1 MKKILFALL
10 AGAVLFAGCEK
21 AQDQELPE
29 VSFASASPLISDDG
43 TAAFSISSNYAGT
56 EAVTVP
62 VKFSSSNG
70 AVNGTDYSVSAEAF
84 VLGGT
89 APVTQIVVTPIVY
102 GSKKDVIAEIT
113 VPDGFKAGKTVK
125 SSFTIS
131 DKLGYVSF
139 AGKKSIMTETATIEI
154 DVLNADGLAMK
165 VAEDA
170 EFAVEVNAKSTAV
183 EGTNFKFTDGKTVK
197 VAKGQSSGKLQLEF
211 LGEEA
216 DEEHNVL
223 VLDLV
228 DNAKYGM
235 GDNIQMTVTLSGS
248 IWKIFNG
255 KWKIDKIVNDVEE
268 LTAAWELYGETA
280 ESMAGFPEF
289 NADDSFTIDFSTGT
303 FIPDF
308 KSSFKNYFIGTS
320 NFTTC
325 GQPKWYD
332 NKAYNIKLGSGWG
345 SSQSYMAYV
354 IELDNVNRYFSA
366 TETSESKLAYVGLSI
381 DTEDQNLLHFLVIDH
396 EAKAFFINAAKGG
409 ENFYRT
415 YRPTA
420 LYGDIGFEVTFTK
433 EE

>member
-29 VSFASASPLISDDG
+29 VSFASASPLISDVG
-43 TAAFSISSNYAGT
+43 TATFSISSNYAGT

-89 APVTQIVVTPIVY
+89 APVTQIVVTPIIY

-139 AGKKSIMTETATIEI
+139 AGKKTIMTETAAIEI
-154 DVLNADGLAMK
+154 DVLSANGLEMK

-170 EFAVEVNAKSTAV
+170 EFEVAVNTEKSTAV

-228 DNAKYGM
+228 DNAKYGR
-235 GDNIQMTVTLSGS
+235 GQNIQMTVTISGS

-255 KWKIDKIVNDVEE
+255 KWKIEKIVNDVEE
-268 LTAAWELYGETA
+268 LTAAWEWCGETA
-280 ESMAGFPEF
+280 ESMTGFPEF

-325 GQPKWYD
+325 GQPKWYGD
-332 NKAYNIKLGSGWG
+332 KAYNIKFSRD
-345 SSQSYMAYV
+345 QMYMAYV

-366 TETSESKLAYVGLSI
+366 TQTSKSKLAYVGLSI
-381 DTEDQNLLHFLVIDH
+381 DVEDQNLLHFIVIDH
-396 EAKAFFINAAKGG
+396 EATTFLIKAA
-409 ENFYRT
+409 ENNKEILYNGFE
-415 YRPTA
+415 RPTA
-420 LYGDIGFEVTFTK
+420 NTGGTGFEVTFTK
-433 EE
+433 VE

>member
-1 MKKILFALL
+1 MKKVLFALL

-43 TAAFSISSNYAGT
+43 TAAFSISSNYSGT

-70 AVNGTDYSVSAEAF
+70 AVKGTDYSVSAEAF

-89 APVTQIVVTPIVY
+89 APVTQIVVTPIIY

-125 SSFTIS
+125 SSFTVS

-139 AGKKSIMTETATIEI
+139 AGKKTIMTETATIEI
-154 DVLNADGLAMK
+154 DVLNANGLAMQ
-165 VAEDA
+165 VTEDA
-170 EFAVEVNAKSTAV
+170 EFAVEVNAEKSTAV

-228 DNAKYGM
+228 DNAKYAM
-235 GDNIQMTVTLSGS
+235 GQNIQMTVTISGS
-248 IWKIFNG
+248 TWKIFNG
-255 KWKIDKIVNDVEE
+255 KWVIKEIVNDLQEFYDY
-268 LTAAWELYGETA
+268 AGEDET
-280 ESMAGFPEF
+280 SMAGFPKFDAE
-289 NADDSFTIDFSTGT
+289 DSFTIDFSTGT

-325 GQPKWYD
+325 GQPEWRGSK
-332 NKAYNIKLGSGWG
+332 YNIIFGMA
-345 SSQSYMAYV
+345 QRYMAYV

-366 TETSESKLAYVGLSI
+366 TETSENKLAYVGLSI
-381 DTEDQNLLHFLVIDH
+381 DAEDPNLLHFLVVDH
-396 EAKAFFINAAKGG
+396 EATTFLLKSVEWYESRDAMYNNL
-409 ENFYRT
+409 E
-415 YRPTA
+415 RPTA
-420 LYGDIGFEVTFTK
+420 NQSTMGFEVTFTK
-433 EE
+433 AE

>member
-10 AGAVLFAGCEK
+10 AGAALFAGCEK

-29 VSFASASPLISDDG
+29 VSFASAIPLISDEG
-43 TAAFSISSNYAGT
+43 TATFSISSNYAGT

-62 VKFSSSNG
+62 VKFSSPNG

-89 APVTQIVVTPIVY
+89 APVTQIVVTPIIY

-139 AGKKSIMTETATIEI
+139 AGKKTIMTETATIEI
-154 DVLNADGLAMK
+154 DVLSANGLEMK

-170 EFAVEVNAKSTAV
+170 EFEVAVNTEKSTAV

-228 DNAKYGM
+228 DNAKYGR
-235 GDNIQMTVTLSGS
+235 GQNIQMTVTISGS

-255 KWKIDKIVNDVEE
+255 KWKIEKIVNDVEE
-268 LTAAWELYGETA
+268 LTAAWEWCGETA

-325 GQPKWYD
+325 GKPKWYGD
-332 NKAYNIKLGSGWG
+332 KAYNIKFSRD
-345 SSQSYMAYV
+345 QMYMAYV

-366 TETSESKLAYVGLSI
+366 TQTSESKLAYVGLSI
-381 DTEDQNLLHFLVIDH
+381 DVEDQNLLHFIVIDH
-396 EAKAFFINAAKGG
+396 EATTFLIKAA
-409 ENFYRT
+409 ENNKEILYNGFE
-415 YRPTA
+415 RPTA
-420 LYGDIGFEVTFTK
+420 NTGGTGFEVTFTK
-433 EE
+433 VE

>member
-10 AGAVLFAGCEK
+10 AGAALFAGCEK

-43 TAAFSISSNYAGT
+43 TAAFSISSNYSGT

-89 APVTQIVVTPIVY
+89 APVTQIVVTPIIY

-139 AGKKSIMTETATIEI
+139 AGKKTIMTETATIEI
-154 DVLNADGLAMK
+154 DVLNANGLAMK

-170 EFAVEVNAKSTAV
+170 EFAVEVNEKSTAV

-197 VAKGQSSGKLQLEF
+197 IEKGQSSGKLQLEF

-255 KWKIDKIVNDVEE
+255 KWKIEKIVNDAEE
-268 LTAAWELYGETA
+268 LIETWGEETKDYL
-280 ESMAGFPEF
+280 AGFPEF
-289 NADDSFTIDFSTGT
+289 NAEDSFTIDFSTGT

-325 GQPKWYD
+325 GQPKWQGS
-332 NKAYNIKLGSGWG
+332 KSNIILGME
-345 SSQSYMAYV
+345 QRYMAYV

-381 DTEDQNLLHFLVIDH
+381 DDEDQNLLHFLVIDH
-396 EAKAFFINAAKGG
+396 EARTFLNNIAESWGG
-409 ENFYRT
+409 WENFYNGFT
-415 YRPTA
+415 RPTA
-420 LYGDIGFEVTFTK
+420 NMSGAGFEVTFTK
-433 EE
+433 VE

>member
-29 VSFASASPLISDDG
+29 VSFASATPLISDEG
-43 TAAFSISSNYAGT
+43 TATFSISSNYAGT

-89 APVTQIVVTPIVY
+89 APVTQIVVIPIIY

-125 SSFTIS
+125 SSFPIS

-139 AGKKSIMTETATIEI
+139 AGKKTIMTETAAIEI
-154 DVLNADGLAMK
+154 DVLSADGLEMK
-165 VAEDA
+165 VSEDA
-170 EFAVEVNAKSTAV
+170 EFEVAVNAEKSTAV

-197 VAKGQSSGKLQLEF
+197 VAKGKSSGTLQLEF
-211 LGEEA
+211 LGKEA

-228 DNAKYGM
+228 GNAKYGM
-235 GDNIQMTVTLSGS
+235 GHNIQMTVTLSGS

-255 KWKIDKIVNDVEE
+255 KWEINEIVNDAKEIREAWNEPEE
-268 LTAAWELYGETA
+268 G
-280 ESMAGFPEF
+280 MAGFPEF
-289 NADDSFTIDFSTGT
+289 DAEDSFTIDFSTGT

-308 KSSFKNYFIGTS
+308 KSNFKNYFIGTS

-325 GQPKWYD
+325 GQPEWQGSK
-332 NKAYNIKLGSGWG
+332 YNIILGMN
-345 SSQSYMAYV
+345 QKYMAYV

-366 TETSESKLAYVGLSI
+366 AETSKSKLAYVGLSI
-381 DTEDQNLLHFLVIDH
+381 DTDDPNLLHFLIVDH
-396 EAKAFFINAAKGG
+396 EATTFLINSVKSFGG
-409 ENFYRT
+409 SESFYNGLA
-415 YRPTA
+415 RPTA
-420 LYGDIGFEVTFTK
+420 NMGGVGFEVTFTK
-433 EE
+433 AE